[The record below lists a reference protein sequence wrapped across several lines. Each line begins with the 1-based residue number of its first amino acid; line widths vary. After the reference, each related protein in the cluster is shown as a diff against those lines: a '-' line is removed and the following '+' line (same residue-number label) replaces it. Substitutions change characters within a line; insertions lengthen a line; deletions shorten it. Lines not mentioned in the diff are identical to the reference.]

1 MGKKGRK
8 KKVSELR
15 GERLRLEEEGI
26 GRRQLF
32 GFEGWMGYVAC
43 AMPLPRVCSARQDTI
58 RCAFFMS
65 FITFLF

>member
-8 KKVSELR
+8 IKVSELR

-43 AMPLPRVCSARQDTI
+43 ATPLPRHHPLR
-58 RCAFFMS
+58 
-65 FITFLF
+65 FL